1 MESIIPNQ
9 NSIFKSPALVMAFQN
24 IHPPSRLF
32 VAGTKPRFMLAASNL
47 NGPFYVTLD
56 LPSPH
61 QFMQKRRKI
70 NFISTIPKR
79 SRKQYCL
86 AWKLAESESAFSF
99 QGRFH
104 QHENIVPPSG
114 MVWPVRIPPND
125 WWYDDCSFNAHVIVP
140 SPGKTCPS
148 TFCKLLNC
156 GEWGRGWFLLLPLP
170 RALSS
175 QAM

>member
-1 MESIIPNQ
+1 
-9 NSIFKSPALVMAFQN
+9 MAFEK

-32 VAGTKPRFMLAASNL
+32 AAGTKPGFMRAASNL

-99 QGRFH
+99 Q
-104 QHENIVPPSG
+104 
-114 MVWPVRIPPND
+114 
-125 WWYDDCSFNAHVIVP
+125 
-140 SPGKTCPS
+140 
-148 TFCKLLNC
+148 
-156 GEWGRGWFLLLPLP
+156 WFDL
-170 RALSS
+170 
-175 QAM
+175 